1 MVEWSYNLAHHVLN
15 LIINYNLV
23 DKANSVVFKQRCGM
37 TLSGSKPPSNGWVKL
52 NADGTCR
59 DNGVWLG
66 RFAKRIGKCSAYMV
80 ELWERIKGW
89 VMLETWGFEL

>member
-1 MVEWSYNLAHHVLN
+1 
-15 LIINYNLV
+15 
-23 DKANSVVFKQRCGM
+23 M

-59 DNGVWLG
+59 DNGIASYGDIVQRSDGVWLG

-80 ELWERIKGW
+80 ELWERIKGL